1 LIAQNAGADF
11 LDLSGLKLVQAEG
24 AIADADEAVHG
35 QAMIGQ
41 RACLMQLSGVI
52 GGEKRLGS

>member
-1 LIAQNAGADF
+1 MRGKGRGEVFMF
-11 LDLSGLKLVQAEG
+11 LEKGEMKSPTRFPKRYN
-24 AIADADEAVHG
+24 EAVHG
-35 QAMIGQ
+35 QAMVCQ